1 MTFLVRDTSV
11 NQLGF
16 KAHKSLVVYV
26 HSGKGVGH
34 YVIMRRILHY
44 VVVTGF
50 WKISPNSHFTTHIFI
65 DQIRN
70 KDFQS
75 TLHWLQ
81 FVVHTL
87 NYHNLM

>member
-44 VVVTGF
+44 RISCYFRSDLNFGCF
-50 WKISPNSHFTTHIFI
+50 EEALLFEIKI
-65 DQIRN
+65 
-70 KDFQS
+70 
-75 TLHWLQ
+75 
-81 FVVHTL
+81 
-87 NYHNLM
+87 